1 MELEKVHLLR
11 ILQMPGGTS
20 EILLRG
26 EKNGTE
32 TRLYYTEGLIFV
44 ERIVQGVRHTRLV
57 PMNNV
62 QCMEE
67 YNARIT
73 HQESKAGS
81 SQRLTVDKGK
91 ASASRRSSKA
101 ETCA

>member
-1 MELEKVHLLR
+1 MELERVQLLR

-26 EKNGTE
+26 ERNGTQ
-32 TRLYYTEGLIFV
+32 TRLYYTEGLVFV
-44 ERIVQGVRHTRLV
+44 ERIVEGVRHTRLV

-67 YNARIT
+67 YHGRIT
-73 HQESKAGS
+73 PEKSKARS
-81 SQRLTVDKGK
+81 SKRLTVDKGK